1 MVLHHRI
8 LGEGTPIFIL
18 HGLFGLNDNWQSF
31 GKALAAIGYSVVLTD
46 LRNHGHSPHSVRHDY
61 ESMADDIAVLMDGFP
76 GPRLAIGH
84 SMGGKALLK
93 MLDLRRDLVSSAV
106 VVDIAPW
113 AYPPRHQGVI
123 AALQAVNLET
133 LSDRK
138 TAEQVL
144 LSQLNDLETVQFL
157 AKNLYRNSEGR
168 YSWRFNLDT
177 LARNIDGVGESVW
190 PSSPVETPLLFV
202 RGEMSDYL
210 ETERFDEIR
219 EAYPA
224 SALASIPTS
233 GHWIHAEQPAALL
246 QLINNWFTAGKII

>member
-1 MVLHHRI
+1 MDLHHRN
-8 LGEGTPIFIL
+8 LGEGTPIFIF

-31 GKALAAIGYSVVLTD
+31 GKALAAHGYSVVLTD
-46 LRNHGHSPHSVRHDY
+46 LRNHGHSPHSARHDY
-61 ESMADDIAVLMDGFP
+61 ESMAEDMATLMDKFP

-113 AYPPRHQGVI
+113 FYAPRHQQVL
-123 AALQAVNLET
+123 AALQAVELDT

-144 LSQLNDLETVQFL
+144 LRQLNDLETVQFL
-157 AKNLYRNSEGR
+157 AKNLFRNSDGR
-168 YSWRFNLDT
+168 YSWRFNLET
-177 LARNIDGVGESVW
+177 LVRDIDGVGESVW

-210 ETERFDEIR
+210 EAGRFDEIR
-219 EAYPA
+219 RSYPA
-224 SALASIPTS
+224 SVLASVPNA
-233 GHWIHAEQPAALL
+233 GHWIHAEQPAALFR
-246 QLINNWFTAGKII
+246 LISDWFATGKI